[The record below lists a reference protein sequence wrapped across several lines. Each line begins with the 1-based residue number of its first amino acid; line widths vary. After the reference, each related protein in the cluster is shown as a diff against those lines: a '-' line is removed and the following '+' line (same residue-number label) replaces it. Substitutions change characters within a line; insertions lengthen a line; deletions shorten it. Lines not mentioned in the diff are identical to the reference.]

1 LFRKMIEVTYYEII
15 KKEFEELFKEKSVK
29 AYFEITAKETF
40 SSILKTKIPSGGEI
54 IYQAFTLANFDEQ
67 KGEFL
72 GWFED
77 DPSLNPFIGGDKDA
91 LYRERHS

>member
-1 LFRKMIEVTYYEII
+1 MIEETYYEII

-40 SSILKTKIPSGGEI
+40 SSILKTKIPLGGEI
-54 IYQAFTLANFDEQ
+54 IYQGFTLATYDEQ

-77 DPSLNPFIGGDKDA
+77 DPSLNLFIGGDKDA

>member
-1 LFRKMIEVTYYEII
+1 MIEETYYEII
-15 KKEFEELFKEKSVK
+15 KKKFEELFKEKGVK
-29 AYFEITAKETF
+29 VYFEITAKETF
-40 SSILKTKIPSGGEI
+40 SSILKTKIPSSGEI